1 MTESR
6 DPVAVL
12 ERVREL
18 ENEIAS
24 LVSGLDPDSAQ
35 RKEDVEFT
43 VLEIRVGDSIYLIP
57 IDQVR
62 EVVPMAWPE
71 PIPGAPDWVMGTIS
85 FGSEPTT
92 LIDMALRLHGRPT
105 KLSDDLFVVVF
116 EHSRWIGLV
125 VSMVGDLREIKPAEL
140 TTPGSG
146 LPCADFLLGT
156 VSEDD
161 GQPLSVLSVR
171 RLGHGIDG

>member
-1 MTESR
+1 MNER
-6 DPVAVL
+6 LDPVAVI

-18 ENEIAS
+18 ESEIAS
-24 LVSGLDPDSAQ
+24 LVSGLDPESAQ
-35 RKEDVEFT
+35 RRDDAEFT
-43 VLEIRVGDSIYLIP
+43 VLEIKVDDSIYLVP

-62 EVVPMAWPE
+62 EVVPLAWPE
-71 PIPGAPDWVMGTIS
+71 PIPGASDWVLGVLS

-92 LIDMALRLHGRPT
+92 LIDMGLRLNGRPT
-105 KLSDDLFVVVF
+105 TLSDDLLVVVF
-116 EHSRWIGLV
+116 EHPRWIGLV
-125 VSMVGDLREIKPAEL
+125 VSEVGDLRKIKPAEL
-140 TTPGSG
+140 TTPGSE
-146 LPCADFLLGT
+146 LPSAGFLLGT